1 MHHAT
6 RRWQLFGVI
15 VPIIVRAVLAVV
27 HATWPGWFAATGG
40 AVTIVITYVVL
51 GLVGRMLLRPW
62 VAPLLVPLV
71 YQVTYWTV
79 LPLACPACHGFTYD
93 LGWFGAIL
101 LRGIGSLPVVL
112 GAAVGVLLARR
123 ALRRGSA
130 PPASRPHVE

>member
-1 MHHAT
+1 MHPLL
-6 RRWQLFGVI
+6 RLLGVV
-15 VPIIVRAVLAVV
+15 VPIVVGGLFAYLHPSGPDTTGGSLAV
-27 HATWPGWFAATGG
+27 
-40 AVTIVITYVVL
+40 VITYVVL
-51 GLVGRMLLRPW
+51 GLVGGMLLRSW
-62 VAPLLVPLV
+62 VALLLVPLV